1 MDSEKYWE
9 DAALKR
15 AVMIEEGAVVTT
27 EQILKL
33 YNEALEDIE
42 KEIETIKSN
51 FKRRFGIDNETAE
64 YFLTESQQEENLKNL
79 IIALQTAPDD
89 KARADILEYIQRDG
103 LSVRAYASRVERYK
117 AVSTVIY
124 SHIKKLA
131 SEETKALE
139 KSLKNTYKES
149 YYGLV
154 DDMAKGLDVGI
165 SFSVLND
172 RAIDE
177 AVGAKWHGKRFSER
191 IWEDTDRLAAKS
203 QELITKALMTGESN
217 TKTSRKLADLFEA
230 EKYHA
235 TTLVRTETAHIHAK
249 ADLKAYSDLGIEE
262 YKYLATLDYKTCSR
276 CQPLDGMVFKRS
288 EAKEGVNFP
297 TMHPR
302 CRCTTT
308 VNMDYKSRRARNP
321 LTGKNEIVDGSL
333 TYNDWI
339 NGLTTEEKN
348 ALDIARKKDS
358 NRAADKVQYEKY
370 KNVLGTKVVGR
381 SFDKWQNTKYNDK
394 KKWADLK
401 GFYGYKSNN
410 PSVERKHYDLYN
422 ALHSKGLIKGKV
434 VPLEQYPVN
443 ILEDI
448 GKKDP
453 AHIMKRM
460 KERNITDDDIR
471 GYVKNAVFCEA
482 QFKDT
487 RRVFYSDEG
496 VAVLTQTEKY
506 DNIDWIVK
514 TAWSKDDFTENNRKI
529 LEVAKKYV

>member
-15 AVMIEEGAVVTT
+15 AIMIEEGAVVTT

-33 YNEALEDIE
+33 YNDALEDIE
-42 KEIETIKSN
+42 AEIKTIKSN
-51 FKRRFGIDNETAE
+51 FQRRFGLDNETAE
-64 YFLTESQQEENLKNL
+64 YFLTKSQQEENLKNL

-103 LSVRAYASRVERYK
+103 LSVRAYASRIERYK
-117 AVSTVIY
+117 AASTVIY
-124 SHIKKLA
+124 SRIKKLA

-154 DDMAKGLDVGI
+154 DDTAKGLDVGI
-165 SFSVLND
+165 NFSVLND
-172 RAIDE
+172 NAIDE

-249 ADLKAYSDLGIEE
+249 ADLKAYKDLGIEE

-308 VNMDYKSRRARNP
+308 VNMDYKSRRARNL

-394 KKWADLK
+394 EKYSFIELDYARQVKLI
-401 GFYGYKSNN
+401 NN
-410 PSVERKHYDLYN
+410 PSLALPNAKKVTADDRKFTEYLFGGVN
-422 ALHSKGLIKGKV
+422 EKGLSKGRAFTSRLGYDIDNYTELKQEIIKGAEKYISV
-434 VPLEQYPVN
+434 YKGTDSFGDKHEQKMVLY
-443 ILEDI
+443 
-448 GKKDP
+448 GKKDKP
-453 AHIMKRM
+453 ANVIIGWK
-460 KERNITDDDIR
+460 
-471 GYVKNAVFCEA
+471 V
-482 QFKDT
+482 
-487 RRVFYSDEG
+487 
-496 VAVLTQTEKY
+496 
-506 DNIDWIVK
+506 
-514 TAWSKDDFTENNRKI
+514 KDDKTWMTSAYIK
-529 LEVAKKYV
+529 EVDKNED

>member
-27 EQILKL
+27 EVILKL

-42 KEIETIKSN
+42 KEIEIIKSN
-51 FKRRFGIDNETAE
+51 FQRRFGLDNETAE
-64 YFLTESQQEENLKNL
+64 YFLTKSQQEENLKNL
-79 IIALQTAPDD
+79 ILALQTAPND

-103 LSVRAYASRVERYK
+103 LSVRAYSARIERYR
-117 AVSTVIY
+117 AVSAVIY
-124 SHIKKLA
+124 SRIKKLA
-131 SEETKALE
+131 SEETEALE

-154 DDMAKGLDVGI
+154 DDTAKGLDVGI
-165 SFSVLND
+165 NFSVLND

-177 AVGAKWHGKRFSER
+177 AVGAKWHGKRFSQR
-191 IWEDTDRLAAKS
+191 IWEDTDRLADTA
-203 QELITKALMTGESN
+203 QELVTKALMSGESN
-217 TKTSRKLADLFEA
+217 TKTSRKLADLFEV

-235 TTLVRTETAHIHAK
+235 TTLVRTETAHIHAQ

-302 CRCTTT
+302 CRCITT

-321 LTGKNEIVDGSL
+321 LTGKNEIVDGSMK
-333 TYNDWI
+333 YDDWI
-339 NGLTTEEKN
+339 KSLTDEEKN
-348 ALDIARKKDS
+348 ALDTSRKKDS

-370 KNVLGTKVVGR
+370 KNVLGTKIVGR

-394 KKWADLK
+394 EKWASIKELYD
-401 GFYGYKSNN
+401 YTSNPYLQN
-410 PSVERKHYDLYN
+410 RLDYILPNGEKDFIPSKTIIN
-422 ALHSKGLIKGKV
+422 KV
-434 VPLEQYPVN
+434 TTIAGN
-443 ILEDI
+443 
-448 GKKDP
+448 G
-453 AHIMKRM
+453 H
-460 KERNITDDDIR
+460 
-471 GYVKNAVFCEA
+471 
-482 QFKDT
+482 
-487 RRVFYSDEG
+487 
-496 VAVLTQTEKY
+496 
-506 DNIDWIVK
+506 K
-514 TAWSKDDFTENNRKI
+514 TAIRVEQRLIDNYGGNPGEWKKQAGKI
-529 LEVAKKYV
+529 VSAKYEFDVHWYELNGVQYDAKLKHRGDKK